1 MATSRSAG
9 VCIIGAGS
17 DFPIPED
24 MPDFLS
30 HWEVIR
36 YLESYADRFEVRA
49 HIARTDVT
57 DVAPVPDAAW
67 QVTLGSGSA
76 DG

>member
-1 MATSRSAG
+1 
-9 VCIIGAGS
+9 
-17 DFPIPED
+17 

-49 HIARTDVT
+49 HIAFRTDVT